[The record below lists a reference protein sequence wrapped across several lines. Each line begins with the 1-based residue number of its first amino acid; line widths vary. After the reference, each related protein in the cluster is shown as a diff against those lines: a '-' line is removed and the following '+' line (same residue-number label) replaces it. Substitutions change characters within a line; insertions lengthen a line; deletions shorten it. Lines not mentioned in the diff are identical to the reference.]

1 MLEME
6 RCNSENE
13 QFIDLVKKLNEDL
26 QERNGVKQDFY
37 DKYNILPYIDTV
49 LILKKDGK
57 AVACGCFKP
66 YDNTTVE
73 IKRMFVK
80 KEYRGNGY
88 SKQIL
93 RSLEKWASE
102 LGFKR
107 AVLETGK
114 NQLEALALYKK
125 SNYTRIENY
134 GPYTGVEHSVCF
146 GKNIQKKRYL

>member
-1 MLEME
+1 MLELE
-6 RCNSENE
+6 RCNSENKE
-13 QFIDLVKKLNEDL
+13 FIDLIKKLNEDL

-37 DKYNILPYIDTV
+37 DKYNILPYIETV

-66 YDNTTVE
+66 YDNTSVE

-114 NQLEALALYKK
+114 NQLEALGLYKK
-125 SNYTRIENY
+125 SNYKRIENY
-134 GPYTGVEHSVCF
+134 GPYMGVEHSVCF
-146 GKNIQKKRYL
+146 EKKL